1 MLKIIIPV
9 IFLLI
14 DVCITIFPCKGKNFP
29 LKVLPVVS
37 ADSVKRQQQD
47 SVIRN
52 ITLR

>member
-14 DVCITIFPCKGKNFP
+14 DVCTMILPCKGESFP
-29 LKVLPVVS
+29 LKSLSVVS
-37 ADSVKRQQQD
+37 ADSVKKQQQD

-52 ITLR
+52 ITL